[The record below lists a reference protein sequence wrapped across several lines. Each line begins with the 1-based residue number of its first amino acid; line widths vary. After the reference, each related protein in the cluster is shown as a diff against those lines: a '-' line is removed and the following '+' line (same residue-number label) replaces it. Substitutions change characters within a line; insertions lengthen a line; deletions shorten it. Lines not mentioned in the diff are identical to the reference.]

1 MAVIKIVPFPGVPG
15 AKGDTGAAGAQG
27 PIGATGLTG
36 PMGPQGEPGLNGLE
50 GPQGIPGEPGTPGAD
65 ALWNY
70 RGEYDNGAD
79 YNIGDV
85 VTFAGGTYYR
95 ILPPNAG
102 YYPTDPTYWDPI
114 ALPGD
119 PANTGNFVF
128 DLNSMT
134 TNENMSIGV
143 LGVPGSIGLSAY
155 SGVRINSYQD
165 FGLYVNGDDQDHKVV
180 TFADLPGGGTGFGYS
195 GSFLST
201 QNQVGSANSAQ
212 AMTLNNTDFSN
223 GVSIANSSRITIAH
237 AGKYNIAFSAQLHNN
252 SGGSATV
259 NIWLRKNGLD
269 VENSNTRVSVA
280 SNDPYAV
287 AAWNFFVDAAA
298 GDYYQLIWSST
309 SAQTGIDYQAGE
321 VINSIYHP
329 AIPSVILTVN
339 QVGV

>member
-1 MAVIKIVPFPGVPG
+1 MAVIKIVPMPGV
-15 AKGDTGAAGAQG
+15 AVQG
-27 PIGATGLTG
+27 PAGPQGATGPQGERGLTG

-50 GPQGIPGEPGTPGAD
+50 GDQGPQGVPGETGPQGAPGAD

-114 ALPGD
+114 ALPGSS
-119 PANTGNFVF
+119 ANTGNFVF
-128 DLNSMT
+128 DLNSVT
-134 TNENMSIGV
+134 TNEDMFVGV
-143 LGVPGSIGLSAY
+143 NGVPGKITLSAY
-155 SGVRINSYQD
+155 NGI
-165 FGLYVNGDDQDHKVV
+165 FINGDLPGDKVV
-180 TFADLPGGGTGFGYS
+180 TFDDLAGGGTGLGYS
-195 GSFLST
+195 GSFFST
-201 QNQVGSANSAQ
+201 QSQTGSANSAQ

-223 GVSIANSSRITIAH
+223 GVSIANNSRVTIAH
-237 AGKYNIAFSAQLHNN
+237 AGKYNVTFSAQLHNN
-252 SGGSATV
+252 SGASATV

-298 GDYYQLIWSST
+298 GDYYEIIWSSS
-309 SAQTGIDYQAGE
+309 SANTGIDYEAGQ

-339 QVGV
+339 QVGL

>member
-15 AKGDTGAAGAQG
+15 KKGDTGATGAQG

-50 GPQGIPGEPGTPGAD
+50 GEQGPQGIPGEPGAD

-119 PANTGNFVF
+119 AASTGNFVF
-128 DLNSMT
+128 DLNNMT
-134 TNENMSIGV
+134 TDEDMFIGV
-143 LGVPGSIGLSAY
+143 NGVPGKINLSAY
-155 SGVRINSYQD
+155 SGVFI
-165 FGLYVNGDDQDHKVV
+165 NGDLPGDKVV
-180 TFADLPGGGTGFGYS
+180 TFDDLPGGGSGLGYS
-195 GSFLST
+195 GSFFST

-223 GVSIANSSRITIAH
+223 GVSVANSSRVTIAH
-237 AGKYNIAFSAQLHNN
+237 AGKYNISFSAQLHNN
-252 SGGSATV
+252 SGASATV

-287 AAWNFFVDAAA
+287 AAWNFFVDAVA
-298 GDYYQLIWSST
+298 GDYYQIIWSSS
-309 SAQTGIDYQAGE
+309 SANTGIDYEAGQ

-339 QVGV
+339 QVGA